1 MLLWKHKHS
10 VWINLCVIAYIFD
23 LFSENKYDDND
34 ASATLC
40 CELRNKHRAWM
51 GAGNLH
57 KNEYGLT
64 AVYQSS
70 HAAHASSAYRSVH
83 LCECNQYCVHCL
95 WWEYSVI
102 NTAVGTQFVN

>member
-40 CELRNKHRAWM
+40 CELRNKHRA
-51 GAGNLH
+51 
-57 KNEYGLT
+57 
-64 AVYQSS
+64 
-70 HAAHASSAYRSVH
+70 
-83 LCECNQYCVHCL
+83 
-95 WWEYSVI
+95 
-102 NTAVGTQFVN
+102 